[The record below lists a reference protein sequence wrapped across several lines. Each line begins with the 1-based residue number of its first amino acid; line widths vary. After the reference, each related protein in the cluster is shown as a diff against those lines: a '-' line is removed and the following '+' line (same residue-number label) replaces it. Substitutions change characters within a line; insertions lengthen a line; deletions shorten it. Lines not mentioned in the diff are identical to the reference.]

1 MVVLLL
7 LWFLAEVK
15 GEEMEQSRA
24 ACTAETA
31 KSQERKKKKG
41 MNELVTTIGGG
52 LAD

>member
-31 KSQERKKKKG
+31 ERAKKEKKKR
-41 MNELVTTIGGG
+41 E
-52 LAD
+52 